1 LKEPPKAYE
10 EMLQKLE
17 NDIRSHI
24 RIEQQMKIA
33 IETLQQKLEDKEKE
47 KAKIRQDYKNYIAE
61 LKQDKKRYEEL
72 LMLRDQEMLK
82 LNETLI
88 RCSD

>member
-1 LKEPPKAYE
+1 
-10 EMLQKLE
+10 MIQKLE
-17 NDIRSHI
+17 SDIRNHI

-47 KAKIRQDYKNYIAE
+47 KAKIRQEYKNYIIE

-72 LMLRDQEMLK
+72 LLLRDNEMYK
-82 LNETLI
+82 MNETILKFHE
-88 RCSD
+88 